1 MKRLVILG
9 AGGYGRTVA
18 DVTAQSGQFE
28 PIIFLDDNSAAA
40 DVVGKCADYLNYLNA
55 DTVFYPAFGNNKVRM
70 DWLCRLE
77 ASGCALL
84 TLVHATAYVSPTA
97 TIGQGTIVLPHAVVN
112 TGVKIGKGCLINC
125 GAIVD
130 HGCVIEDGVHLCLGS
145 IVKAENQ
152 VAALQKIEAG
162 EVIEA
167 RSFPVGGNV

>member
-18 DVTAQSGQFE
+18 DVAAQSGDFSS
-28 PIIFLDDNSAAA
+28 IWFLDDNSTAG
-40 DVVGKCADYLNYLNA
+40 DVLGKCADYLEYLNA
-55 DTVFYPAFGNNKVRM
+55 DTVFYPAFGNNKIRM
-70 DWLCRLE
+70 DWLRRLE
-77 ASGCALL
+77 ASSCALL
-84 TLVHATAYVSPTA
+84 TLVHTTAYVSPMA
-97 TIGQGTIVLPHAVVN
+97 MIGRGTIVLPHAVVN

-130 HGCVIEDGVHLCLGS
+130 HGCVIEDGVHLCLGA
-145 IVKAENQ
+145 IVKAENRI
-152 VAALQKIEAG
+152 AALRKIEAG

>member
-18 DVTAQSGQFE
+18 DVATQSGDFSN
-28 PIIFLDDNSAAA
+28 IRFLDDSSTAG
-40 DVVGKCADYLNYLNA
+40 DILGKCTDYPNFIDA

-84 TLVHATAYVSPTA
+84 TLVHATAYISSTA
-97 TIGQGTIVLPHAVVN
+97 TIGQGTVILPHAVVN
-112 TGVKIGKGCLINC
+112 TGVKIGKGCIVNC

-130 HGCVIEDGVHLCLGS
+130 HGCIIEDGVHLCLGA
-145 IVKAENQ
+145 IVKAENRI
-152 VAALQKIEAG
+152 AALQKIEAG
-162 EVIEA
+162 EVVAA
-167 RSFPVGGNV
+167 RAFPVGGKV